1 MIFDFTNYTFS
12 GLLSILASLYG
23 VSYPLIMQSIGRIY
37 TQYDST
43 LLANRFTKETIYR
56 VFQVLLILNLLF
68 AVSTPF
74 LLHAEWWNIGFV
86 TIQAILLVLL
96 MGFTFL
102 LFQLMIKYENAGEL
116 LRHIEGGQI
125 DKSNVMD
132 IFDTECSNRWYSV
145 LFLFRKTGA
154 YVEDTEK
161 NGENCGSICAASA

>member
-56 VFQVLLILNLLF
+56 VFQVLLVLNLLF

-102 LFQLMIKYENAGEL
+102 LFQLMIKYENAEEL
-116 LRHIEGGQI
+116 LHDASLSIAEIAMNTGFTSQSYFT
-125 DKSNVMD
+125 K
-132 IFDTECSNRWYSV
+132 
-145 LFLFRKTGA
+145 LFKQKYGMPPNTYRKK
-154 YVEDTEK
+154 V
-161 NGENCGSICAASA
+161 